1 MKTFPIEFHIL
12 DDENENRLVAKVKG
26 FDEDSIELTINDFL
40 LSSDDEIDK
49 LADSLKKCLKM
60 YQVGFKWYYN
70 LMLHKFY

>member
-1 MKTFPIEFHIL
+1 MKTFPVEFQIL
-12 DDENENRLVAKVKG
+12 DDENEHRLIATIKG

-60 YQVGFKWYYN
+60 YQAG
-70 LMLHKFY
+70 LDDTTT

>member
-40 LSSDDEIDK
+40 LSSDDKIDK
-49 LADSLKKCLKM
+49 LADSLKKCLKI
-60 YQVGFKWYYN
+60 YQGGLK
-70 LMLHKFY
+70 

>member
-60 YQVGFKWYYN
+60 YQGGLK
-70 LMLHKFY
+70 

>member
-1 MKTFPIEFHIL
+1 MKTFPVEFQIL
-12 DDENENRLVAKVKG
+12 DDENEHRLIGKVKG

-60 YQVGFKWYYN
+60 YQVGLDN
-70 LMLHKFY
+70 E

>member
-40 LSSDDEIDK
+40 LSSDEEIDK
-49 LADSLKKCLKM
+49 LADSLKKCLKI
-60 YQVGFKWYYN
+60 YQGGLK
-70 LMLHKFY
+70 

>member
-40 LSSDDEIDK
+40 LSSDEDIDK
-49 LADSLKKCLKM
+49 LADNLKKCLKM
-60 YQVGFKWYYN
+60 YQVGFK
-70 LMLHKFY
+70 

>member
-1 MKTFPIEFHIL
+1 MKTFPTEFHIL

-49 LADSLKKCLKM
+49 LAGSLKKC
-60 YQVGFKWYYN
+60 
-70 LMLHKFY
+70 

>member
-1 MKTFPIEFHIL
+1 MKIFPIEFHIL

-40 LSSDDEIDK
+40 LSSDEEIDK

-60 YQVGFKWYYN
+60 YQGG
-70 LMLHKFY
+70 LDE

>member
-40 LSSDDEIDK
+40 LSSDEEIDK

-60 YQVGFKWYYN
+60 YQGGLK
-70 LMLHKFY
+70 

>member
-12 DDENENRLVAKVKG
+12 DDENENRLVGKVKG

-60 YQVGFKWYYN
+60 YQGGLN
-70 LMLHKFY
+70 DTTT

>member
-1 MKTFPIEFHIL
+1 MKTFPTEFHIL

-49 LADSLKKCLKM
+49 LAGSLKKCLKM
-60 YQVGFKWYYN
+60 YQVG
-70 LMLHKFY
+70 LE

>member
-1 MKTFPIEFHIL
+1 MKTFPVEFQIL

-40 LSSDDEIDK
+40 LSSDEEIDK

-60 YQVGFKWYYN
+60 YQEGLK
-70 LMLHKFY
+70 